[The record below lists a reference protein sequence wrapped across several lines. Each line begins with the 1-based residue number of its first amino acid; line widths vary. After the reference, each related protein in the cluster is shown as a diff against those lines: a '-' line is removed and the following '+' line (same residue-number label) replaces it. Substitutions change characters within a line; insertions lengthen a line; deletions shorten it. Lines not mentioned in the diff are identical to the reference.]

1 MSTCTFLKSHSD
13 LRKKIV
19 YSKIYRG
26 SEEQVANLAIDLYRY
41 LENWKIRHSMYSYTM
56 NIRNNTIHLTIV
68 KSFSINGKANS
79 QV

>member
-13 LRKKIV
+13 LRNKIV

-26 SEEQVANLAIDLYRY
+26 TEEQVANWAIDLYRY
-41 LENWKIRHSMYSYTM
+41 LEDWKIRHSMYRYTM
-56 NIRNNTIHLTIV
+56 NIRDNAIHLTIV
-68 KSFSINGKANS
+68 KFFSINGKTSS